1 MPIPH
6 GVFVGDVGAD
16 GVVTGADGVAGVVG
30 GGGGGVELLVCFGLG
45 VLLGFGGF
53 GGAEGVGWW
62 LVSGGV
68 PVTLAAG
75 GNSSTGNP
83 SMSAFITAVQVRAG

>member
-1 MPIPH
+1 MVPH
-6 GVFVGDVGAD
+6 GVVDGDVGAE
-16 GVVTGADGVAGVVG
+16 GVEGAADVLG
-30 GGGGGVELLVCFGLG
+30 GGGGGAGVELLVCFAFG

-68 PVTLAAG
+68 PVTFAGG
-75 GNSSTGNP
+75 GNSSIGSP
-83 SMSAFITAVQVRAG
+83 AMSAFITAVQVRAG

>member
-1 MPIPH
+1 
-6 GVFVGDVGAD
+6 VFVGLGDDDADLVGA
-16 GVVTGADGVAGVVG
+16 TGVVG
-30 GGGGGVELLVCFGLG
+30 GGGGTGVELLVCFCFG

-53 GGAEGVGWW
+53 GATDGVGWW

-68 PVTLAAG
+68 PVTLAGG
-75 GNSSTGNP
+75 GNSSTGTP

>member
-1 MPIPH
+1 M
-6 GVFVGDVGAD
+6 FVGLGDVGGGGG
-16 GVVTGADGVAGVVG
+16 GVVGVVG
-30 GGGGGVELLVCFGLG
+30 GATGVLGGAGGGVELLVCFAFG

-68 PVTLAAG
+68 PVTFAGG
-75 GNSSTGNP
+75 GNSSIGSP